1 MKSKSTERKFFNS
14 FPFRIS
20 LLFTII
26 LSVVLIFSVLSMI
39 FIVDLSVHRKQG
51 IELERNCKGIID
63 NLSLQGRMN
72 TDALLAIPYYI
83 TYSVYNSKTDYVY
96 FTNDPLLPRNLK
108 TTEKAKLYFEK
119 NYFTDGDLKILYYS
133 QNFRFPE
140 TSEPVTVISAIYL
153 DADYATKLSDLFP
166 YTFIPFVFVLITIS
180 FFISYLNTKRTIEP
194 VVNMS
199 RQVRKISS
207 SELDTVL
214 PVSSRNDELDELART
229 FNSLFIRIKKDFAR
243 ERQFSS
249 DVSHELKTPLAVISG
264 QAKLLLRWGKDD
276 KNQLEASLNS
286 IANEAHSMQVIIENL
301 LQISRYESG
310 RLKPEFVR
318 FNVFEFFE
326 RLQREFTHIDSEIP
340 LEVLIDCDRN
350 LEILSD
356 SELLHQVFTAFM
368 SNSIKFCDKDVC
380 RITLRAIKQDEK
392 ILLFEEDNGRGF
404 AKKDL
409 PNVFN
414 RFYTGDQARTRN
426 VQKNSTGLGLAIA
439 KTITSVLGGKI
450 KASNSEEGGALITV
464 KIPKSPKK

>member
-1 MKSKSTERKFFNS
+1 MRNKSVERSFFNS

-26 LSVVLIFSVLSMI
+26 LSVVLILSVISMI
-39 FIVDLSVHRKQG
+39 FIVDMSVHRRQG
-51 IELERNCKGIID
+51 SELEYNCKGIIR
-63 NLSLQGRMN
+63 NLSLQSGMN
-72 TDALLAIPYYI
+72 TDALLSIPYYI
-83 TYSVYNSKTDYVY
+83 TYSVYNTNSGYVY

-108 TTEKAKLYFEK
+108 PTDKAKLYYEK
-119 NYFTDGDLKILYYS
+119 NYFSDGDLKIIYYLK
-133 QNFRFPE
+133 QFCFPGS
-140 TSEPVTVISAIYL
+140 TDLVSVISAIYL

-166 YTFIPFVFVLITIS
+166 YTFIPFVLVLITIS

-310 RLKPEFVR
+310 RLKPEMNRV
-318 FNVFEFFE
+318 NIFELFE
-326 RLQREFTHIDSEIP
+326 RLEREFMHIDSEIP
-340 LEVLIDCDRN
+340 IEVIIDCER
-350 LEILSD
+350 EMEVVSD
-356 SELLHQVFTAFM
+356 SELLHQMFTAFM

-380 RITLRAIKQDEK
+380 RITLRAIKKDEK

-414 RFYTGDQARTRN
+414 RFYTGDQARTRKS
-426 VQKNSTGLGLAIA
+426 QKNSTGLGLAIA
-439 KTITSVLGGKI
+439 KTITSVLGGRI
-450 KASNSEEGGALITV
+450 KASNSSAGSALLTV
-464 KIPKSPKK
+464 TLPENPKK